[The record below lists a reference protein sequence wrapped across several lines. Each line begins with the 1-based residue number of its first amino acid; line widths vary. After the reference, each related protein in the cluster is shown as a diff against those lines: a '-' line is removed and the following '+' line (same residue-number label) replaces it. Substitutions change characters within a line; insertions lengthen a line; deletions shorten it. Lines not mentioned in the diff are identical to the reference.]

1 MRVPGCTHEL
11 NNSTQQNSNLG
22 GDWFSR
28 YHPQT
33 QLLRSVAVVGE
44 SHKFKSWLQLAFAVA
59 GGCGRAHLSRDLVT
73 AGPKNISSP
82 GPPSS
87 GQPAADDC
95 NFFSPTISD
104 TGVPNTQLE
113 TQRDRD
119 GGSKTGNSP
128 FQFAAQ
134 SRLDLEKEGHREKYY
149 QSTHHDESGHTY
161 HRRQSNRSGH
171 QGARIGQREG
181 YTRSSS
187 YRTHHSTDRNRNPK
201 PHSEQ
206 DRSRYE
212 TNLQWRPRTEPSIRF
227 SKEPSQPNA
236 VFRADEAS
244 SSPLALSTL
253 VRGVPLRS
261 DLPLNTQAAL
271 EEALGEVREV
281 MNQYTMCADPTE
293 SAVRKE
299 RLRQAEEQGQLEETA
314 HMMVAALQAQGPLA
328 PEEPSPS
335 SNERVSALQR
345 LGPQSLTDITDLAE
359 ASTDPITTKRKP
371 GRPPGKKTGNSSPQ
385 IIAGPSNKK
394 RRTTSTKP
402 PLSRRKLATESSQLN
417 RATKMST
424 ARSGSSRTSSG
435 NGSMGWPFIGETISF
450 FKPHRSDSIGTF
462 LQQHVSRYGKVFKS
476 NICGGKAIVSC
487 EQELNMFILQNEG
500 KLFTSDYPKAMHD
513 ILGEYSLLLVTG
525 EVHRKLKNVIISF
538 INLTKSKPEFLLC
551 AENLSISMLASW
563 KNCREI
569 EFHNEA
575 KMFTLSVMVNQLLS
589 IKPEDPARRYVL
601 QDFLSYMKGF
611 ISLPVP
617 LPGTAYTDAIKARK
631 RLSARVMEMIKSR
644 ENKEEEMN
652 KALREEDFLDV
663 IMSNE
668 DLNYKEKVSIVLDI
682 LLGGFETSATL
693 LSLVVYFLAKSPS
706 LLQKLKEEHEAI
718 RAKKGDGELLN
729 WEDYQKMEFT
739 QCAMSEAL
747 RCGNIVKTVHRKA
760 THDIKFKEYV
770 IPKGWKVFPIFTAVH
785 LDPSLHENPFEFNPM
800 RWTDKA
806 KMNRKTTAFGGGV
819 RVCPG
824 GELGK
829 LQIAFFLHHLVLS
842 YRWQT
847 KSDEMP
853 IAHPYVEFKRGMLLE
868 IDPTS

>member
-1 MRVPGCTHEL
+1 MIDGENFDDDDLMDEDDLLYDGNHKEEEVEQPMA
-11 NNSTQQNSNLG
+11 
-22 GDWFSR
+22 
-28 YHPQT
+28 PQT
-33 QLLRSVAVVGE
+33 TPRPIANERDGEKKAEETLNRPVGNATWPGSSNNHQQPPTLSSQSPFKKKKGSPNPNAAGLSLR
-44 SHKFKSWLQLAFAVA
+44 KRNMLK
-59 GGCGRAHLSRDLVT
+59 GRASPKTKD
-73 AGPKNISSP
+73 GPALGSNSYMGRINK
-82 GPPSS
+82 PSS
-87 GQPAADDC
+87 GGSEDVSAKIKNKTAKSEKSEVSKQ
-95 NFFSPTISD
+95 N
-104 TGVPNTQLE
+104 E
-113 TQRDRD
+113 T
-119 GGSKTGNSP
+119 
-128 FQFAAQ
+128 
-134 SRLDLEKEGHREKYY
+134 
-149 QSTHHDESGHTY
+149 TY
-161 HRRQSNRSGH
+161 HH
-171 QGARIGQREG
+171 
-181 YTRSSS
+181 SS
-187 YRTHHSTDRNRNPK
+187 
-201 PHSEQ
+201 
-206 DRSRYE
+206 
-212 TNLQWRPRTEPSIRF
+212 
-227 SKEPSQPNA
+227 
-236 VFRADEAS
+236 
-244 SSPLALSTL
+244 LS
-253 VRGVPLRS
+253 
-261 DLPLNTQAAL
+261 
-271 EEALGEVREV
+271 
-281 MNQYTMCADPTE
+281 
-293 SAVRKE
+293 
-299 RLRQAEEQGQLEETA
+299 
-314 HMMVAALQAQGPLA
+314 
-328 PEEPSPS
+328 
-335 SNERVSALQR
+335 
-345 LGPQSLTDITDLAE
+345 
-359 ASTDPITTKRKP
+359 
-371 GRPPGKKTGNSSPQ
+371 
-385 IIAGPSNKK
+385 
-394 RRTTSTKP
+394 
-402 PLSRRKLATESSQLN
+402 
-417 RATKMST
+417 
-424 ARSGSSRTSSG
+424 
-435 NGSMGWPFIGETISF
+435 GSMGWPFIGETISF

-487 EQELNMFILQNEG
+487 EQELNMFILHNEG

-525 EVHRKLKNVIISF
+525 EVHRKLRNVIISF

-569 EFHNEA
+569 EFHNEV

-617 LPGTAYTDAIKARK
+617 LPGTAYTNAIKARK

-663 IMSNE
+663 LMSSE
-668 DLNYKEKVSIVLDI
+668 DLNYEEKVSIVLDI

-729 WEDYQKMEFT
+729 WKDYQKMEFT
-739 QCAMSEAL
+739 QCVMSEAL

>member
-1 MRVPGCTHEL
+1 MLVVFIFFAFGFVFLSILILHK
-11 NNSTQQNSNLG
+11 SVSKQN
-22 GDWFSR
+22 
-28 YHPQT
+28 
-33 QLLRSVAVVGE
+33 
-44 SHKFKSWLQLAFAVA
+44 
-59 GGCGRAHLSRDLVT
+59 
-73 AGPKNISSP
+73 
-82 GPPSS
+82 
-87 GQPAADDC
+87 
-95 NFFSPTISD
+95 
-104 TGVPNTQLE
+104 E
-113 TQRDRD
+113 T
-119 GGSKTGNSP
+119 
-128 FQFAAQ
+128 
-134 SRLDLEKEGHREKYY
+134 
-149 QSTHHDESGHTY
+149 TY
-161 HRRQSNRSGH
+161 HH
-171 QGARIGQREG
+171 
-181 YTRSSS
+181 SS
-187 YRTHHSTDRNRNPK
+187 
-201 PHSEQ
+201 
-206 DRSRYE
+206 
-212 TNLQWRPRTEPSIRF
+212 
-227 SKEPSQPNA
+227 
-236 VFRADEAS
+236 
-244 SSPLALSTL
+244 LS
-253 VRGVPLRS
+253 
-261 DLPLNTQAAL
+261 
-271 EEALGEVREV
+271 
-281 MNQYTMCADPTE
+281 
-293 SAVRKE
+293 
-299 RLRQAEEQGQLEETA
+299 
-314 HMMVAALQAQGPLA
+314 
-328 PEEPSPS
+328 
-335 SNERVSALQR
+335 
-345 LGPQSLTDITDLAE
+345 
-359 ASTDPITTKRKP
+359 
-371 GRPPGKKTGNSSPQ
+371 
-385 IIAGPSNKK
+385 
-394 RRTTSTKP
+394 
-402 PLSRRKLATESSQLN
+402 
-417 RATKMST
+417 
-424 ARSGSSRTSSG
+424 
-435 NGSMGWPFIGETISF
+435 GSMGWPFIGETISF

-487 EQELNMFILQNEG
+487 EQELNMFILHNEG

-525 EVHRKLKNVIISF
+525 EVHRKLRNVIISF

-569 EFHNEA
+569 EFHNEV

-617 LPGTAYTDAIKARK
+617 LPGTAYTNAIKARK

-663 IMSNE
+663 LMSSE
-668 DLNYKEKVSIVLDI
+668 DLNYEEKVSIVLDI

-729 WEDYQKMEFT
+729 WKDYQKMEFT
-739 QCAMSEAL
+739 QCVMSEAL